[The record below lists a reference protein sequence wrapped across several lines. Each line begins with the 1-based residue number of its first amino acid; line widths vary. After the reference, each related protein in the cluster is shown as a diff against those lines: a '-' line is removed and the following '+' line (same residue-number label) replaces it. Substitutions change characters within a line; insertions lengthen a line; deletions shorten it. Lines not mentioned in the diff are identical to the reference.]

1 MKKMTKPK
9 KVTRKVAEQVIEHW
23 KNNCVTS
30 GFIHDSLTAL
40 NVNPVDFQM
49 YLSEDVE
56 LQILYDKIYN
66 FIFTYK
72 EDVQAK
78 IAYSNTTPNSKILM
92 RMIEGR
98 NRKMY
103 DKSISIEN
111 KNTEVQNLT
120 DEELD
125 TEIFTMLDM
134 FKNSNKLAR

>member
-1 MKKMTKPK
+1 MAKIVKPK

-23 KNNCVTS
+23 KNNCVAS
-30 GFIHDSLTAL
+30 GFIHESLTAL

-56 LQILYDKIYN
+56 LQQVYDKVYG
-66 FIFTYK
+66 FIFAYK

-78 IAYSNTTPNSKILM
+78 IAYSNTTANSKILM

-103 DKSISIEN
+103 DKSIAIEN
-111 KNTEVQNLT
+111 KNQEVHNLS

-125 TEIFTMLDM
+125 SEIYNMLEAY
-134 FKNSNKLAR
+134 KNIDNLER